1 MYGQELP
8 PLNGCAMSSERFTPK
23 TYSKPER
30 PFEVYD
36 IETSIDLA
44 KCYLVGWYDGKFY
57 RYWESM
63 PLPPDNENSAVSQF
77 CAWYFLRRPPGPIYA
92 HNGGN
97 FDHLYILRWLLRHIP
112 KARIE
117 FIPTQSSILLM
128 TVWVGKR
135 KYEFRD
141 SMRLMVAG
149 LDDIAKTLLGQGKVT
164 GIDYETLHNNP
175 RRYEYLQR
183 DCVAL
188 FDCIVKF
195 RDIVTKRLGGAMG
208 LTAAATA
215 IETLRTGYLQ
225 RSIGGLTP
233 IREKLIR
240 EAYYGGRTEVFH
252 TGGTFAKPNLL
263 NCYDVNSMYVWALA
277 QPLPCDFIKDTRGQY
292 WEDGDGFLECEV
304 DTTEC
309 STPHSKLYPILPYRH
324 EGKLLFPLGHFRS
337 TWATPELRLAIAQG
351 YRITWI
357 GRGIWF
363 RLSTVFKSYVETLY
377 KLRDKG
383 LPGYDPTLSAIAKVL
398 GNATYGKFGTNRER
412 EKIHL
417 SPSVEDILEYSMRP
431 LQGPFDLPVYV
442 EECQSDASYILP
454 HLAAWVTSLARV
466 RLLSYIYQCYPSRVF
481 YCDTDSVYTTATL
494 PTGKAL
500 GEMKVEYEDITK
512 AEFVAP
518 KVYRLTHSN
527 NSITTRAKGFSQFGK
542 GCCQDF
548 GTLASGISVP
558 CSAMSKLRTVLRGDF
573 GLMLRRKHLLKE
585 GPKRK
590 FLSDGSSMP
599 WVIKDGELT

>member
-1 MYGQELP
+1 
-8 PLNGCAMSSERFTPK
+8 MSSKPKNAIGQWIPSSNRFTPK
-23 TYSKPER
+23 TRLTPER

-36 IETSIDLA
+36 IETTTDLM
-44 KCYLVGWYDGKFY
+44 KCFLVGWYNGREYKHF
-57 RYWESM
+57 ESV
-63 PLPPDNENSAVSQF
+63 PLPPDDARSAVSQF
-77 CAWYFLRRPPGPIYA
+77 CAWYFLRPSPLPIYA

-97 FDHLYILRWLLRHIP
+97 FDHLYILRWLLRHMP
-112 KARIE
+112 HARVE

-149 LDDIAKTLLGQGKVT
+149 LDDIAKTLLGKGKVQ
-164 GIDYETLHNNP
+164 GINYETLHTDP
-175 RRYEYLQR
+175 RRYDYLQR

-188 FDCIVKF
+188 YDCIIKF

-225 RSIGGLTP
+225 RSVSGLTP
-233 IREKLIR
+233 AREKLIR

-252 TGGTFAKPNLL
+252 TGTSFSPSALL
-263 NCYDVNSMYVWALA
+263 RCYDINSMYVWALA
-277 QPLPCDFIKDTRGQY
+277 QPLPCDHVKDTRGQY
-292 WEDGDGFLECEV
+292 WDDGSGFVECEV
-304 DTTEC
+304 DTFTC
-309 STPHSKLYPILPYRH
+309 NKDVLNYPVLPYRH
-324 EGKLLFPLGHFRS
+324 EGKLLFPLGRFRGV
-337 TWATPELRLAIAQG
+337 WATPELHMALRLG
-351 YRITWI
+351 YRLRWV

-363 RLSTVFKSYVETLY
+363 HLSIVFKSYVETLY

-398 GNATYGKFGTNRER
+398 GNATYGKFGTNRDR

-417 SPSVEDILEYSMRP
+417 SPSVEEILEKGMRP
-431 LQGPFDLPVYV
+431 LQGPFDLPVYI
-442 EECQSDASYILP
+442 EECQSEASYILP

-466 RLLSYIYQCYPSRVF
+466 RLLTYIYQCYPWRVF
-481 YCDTDSVYTTATL
+481 YCDTDSVYTTASL

-500 GEMKVEYEDITK
+500 GEMKAEYEDITK

-518 KVYRLTHSN
+518 KVYRLTHSD

-542 GCCQDF
+542 GYCGDF
-548 GTLASGISVP
+548 GALAQGVCQP

-573 GLMLRRKHLLKE
+573 GLMMRRKHLLKE
-585 GPKRK
+585 GPKRR
-590 FLSDGSSMP
+590 FLSDGSSVP
-599 WVIKDGELT
+599 WTIKDGELT